1 MSEVLTPEEILTI
14 EYKSPLDVAQLF
26 TDDRLSYTINYIFAK
41 FIDMTNEAR
50 ELRTEYV
57 EGVVFSEKLNV
68 FNMDYGFLVD
78 RLGELFDNKKGFYR
92 DFGLNFDDT
101 KNAEFLVCS
110 VLEEMLGIVKLN
122 NTTMFCQGRK
132 EITYRRSFMKSCV
145 YNYKHYMDSSER
157 FVQLNCVPFKLSAVH
172 KLLNEEVL
180 TALKAV
186 VVFSDFKLH
195 PNCFGQKAC
204 SEFWRNL
211 SREAQYFSL
220 VSKL

>member
-57 EGVVFSEKLNV
+57 EGVVF
-68 FNMDYGFLVD
+68 
-78 RLGELFDNKKGFYR
+78 GELFDNKKGFYR